1 MSKPSHHTIPSLI
14 DNERLGAFQW
24 RVLVLCFLVALFD
37 GFDTQ
42 AIAFTGPAILAAF
55 NLPPGSLAPILTAGI
70 VGMTLGAMTLG
81 MLGDRIGRR
90 PTIMLSL
97 AIFGTSAL
105 ATAWSTDTN
114 HILLL
119 RFIAGVGMGGCTPV
133 LLALAAEYGPAR
145 HRGAI
150 MTGVLLGLPAGA
162 MLGGLL
168 AARLLPAIGWQGIFV
183 VGGAAPLAMLAV
195 LGLWLP
201 ESLYFR
207 ASRGDAKGQRY
218 VARILSKIIGRPLP
232 DEARFTVPEAAVA
245 RASVRALFADGNA
258 RNTAAI
264 WAIYLLNWVAW
275 FMLLSW
281 LPTVLKASGL
291 PAAQAPMGTVIV
303 NAVFIAC
310 AFPLSYLLPRV
321 DTRRLL
327 AAMFAGGIALALGLS
342 FAGQHWSLVF
352 VLAGAAGFAIGGQQ
366 IALNYL
372 IVGAYPTALRATAT
386 GWSIGMG
393 RAGAILGSA
402 IGGHFLASGGP
413 HGFYLALAVPL
424 VGAAIAVLSLK
435 LGSSREGRRAAAS
448 TARPLLREP
457 AR

>member
-1 MSKPSHHTIPSLI
+1 MNSAAEHAIPSLI

-24 RVLVLCFLVALFD
+24 RVLALCFVIALFD

-55 NLPPGSLAPILTAGI
+55 HLPAGSLAPILTAGI
-70 VGMTLGAMTLG
+70 IGMTIGAMTLG
-81 MLGDRIGRR
+81 MVGDRIGRR

-97 AIFGTSAL
+97 VIFGCATL
-105 ATAWSTDTN
+105 ATAWSTDTS
-114 HILLL
+114 HILVL
-119 RFIAGVGMGGCTPV
+119 RFIAGLGMGGCTPV

-168 AARLLPAIGWQGIFV
+168 AARMLPLIGWEGIFI
-183 VGGAAPLAMLAV
+183 VGEAVPLAMLVVIA
-195 LGLWLP
+195 LMLP

-207 ASRGDAKGQRY
+207 AAQGDADGQRY
-218 VARILSKIIGRPLP
+218 IAKVLSKILSRPLP
-232 DEARFTVPEAAVA
+232 AGAHFTVPESAVE
-245 RASVRALFADGNA
+245 RASVRALFTDGNA
-258 RNTAAI
+258 GKTVAI

-281 LPTVLKASGL
+281 LPTVLKAAGL
-291 PAAQAPMGTVIV
+291 PAADAPMGTVIV
-303 NAVFIAC
+303 NAVFIIC
-310 AFPLSYLLPRV
+310 AIPLSFLLPRV

-327 AAMFAGGIALALGLS
+327 ILMFAVGIAVALGLS
-342 FAGQHWSLVF
+342 VAGQNWALVF
-352 VLAGAAGFAIGGQQ
+352 VLAGAAGFGIGGQQ

-372 IVGAYPTALRATAT
+372 IVGSYPTALRATAT

-393 RAGAILGSA
+393 RTGAIVGSA
-402 IGGHFLASGGP
+402 IGGGFLAWGGP
-413 HGFYLALAVPL
+413 SGFFLALAVPL
-424 VGAAIAVLSLK
+424 VWAGIAVLSLR
-435 LGSSREGRRAAAS
+435 LYSATAESAPLAAH
-448 TARPLLREP
+448 
-457 AR
+457 

>member
-1 MSKPSHHTIPSLI
+1 MNSAAEHAIPSLI

-24 RVLVLCFLVALFD
+24 RVLALCFVIALFD

-55 NLPPGSLAPILTAGI
+55 HLPAGSLAPILTAGI
-70 VGMTLGAMTLG
+70 IGMTIGAMTLG
-81 MLGDRIGRR
+81 MVGDRIGRR

-97 AIFGTSAL
+97 VIFGCATL
-105 ATAWSTDTN
+105 ATAWSTDTS
-114 HILLL
+114 HILVL
-119 RFIAGVGMGGCTPV
+119 RFIAGLGMGGCTPV

-168 AARLLPAIGWQGIFV
+168 AARMLPLIGWEGIFI
-183 VGGAAPLAMLAV
+183 VGGAVPLAMLVVIA
-195 LGLWLP
+195 LMLP

-207 ASRGDAKGQRY
+207 AAQGDADGQRY
-218 VARILSKIIGRPLP
+218 IAKVLSKILSRPLP
-232 DEARFTVPEAAVA
+232 AGVHFTVPESAVE
-245 RASVRALFADGNA
+245 RASVRALFTDGNA
-258 RNTAAI
+258 GKTVAI

-281 LPTVLKASGL
+281 LPTVLKAAGL
-291 PAAQAPMGTVIV
+291 PAADAPMGTVIV
-303 NAVFIAC
+303 NAVFIIC
-310 AFPLSYLLPRV
+310 AIPLSFLLPRV

-327 AAMFAGGIALALGLS
+327 ILMFAVGIAVALGLS
-342 FAGQHWSLVF
+342 VAGQNWALVF
-352 VLAGAAGFAIGGQQ
+352 VLAGAAGFGIGGQQ

-372 IVGAYPTALRATAT
+372 IVGSYPTALRATAT

-393 RAGAILGSA
+393 RAGAIVGSA
-402 IGGHFLASGGP
+402 IGGGFLAWGGP
-413 HGFYLALAVPL
+413 SGFFLALAVPL
-424 VGAAIAVLSLK
+424 VWAGIAVLSLR
-435 LGSSREGRRAAAS
+435 LHSATAESAPLAAH
-448 TARPLLREP
+448 
-457 AR
+457 